1 MEIGNNN
8 QSENQDISDG
18 EAEFVRNVLEIIP
31 NTDEEYVRA
40 RARDLVG
47 HEAAI
52 GRFILELSN
61 DPTPPPNWKQIY
73 LHPATGGAIESL
85 QKENP
90 VAGPSIPA
98 PEVLP
103 EEIEDFEAA
112 SLLLDETEEIET
124 PEEAAL
130 WKEFE
135 QEEALWK
142 SNKEAELCEIFPNYS
157 PEWLAQQIQGF
168 IAEVGPNE
176 GRFIEKVAQ
185 IMEMDNSNIPSRREW
200 EEQNKD

>member
-1 MEIGNNN
+1 METGNNN

-40 RARDLVG
+40 RAKDLVG

-52 GRFILELSN
+52 GRFILELSS

-73 LHPATGGAIESL
+73 LHPATGGAIE
-85 QKENP
+85 NP

-103 EEIEDFEAA
+103 EEIEDFDAA

-124 PEEAAL
+124 P
-130 WKEFE
+130 
-135 QEEALWK
+135 
-142 SNKEAELCEIFPNYS
+142 
-157 PEWLAQQIQGF
+157 
-168 IAEVGPNE
+168 
-176 GRFIEKVAQ
+176 
-185 IMEMDNSNIPSRREW
+185 
-200 EEQNKD
+200 